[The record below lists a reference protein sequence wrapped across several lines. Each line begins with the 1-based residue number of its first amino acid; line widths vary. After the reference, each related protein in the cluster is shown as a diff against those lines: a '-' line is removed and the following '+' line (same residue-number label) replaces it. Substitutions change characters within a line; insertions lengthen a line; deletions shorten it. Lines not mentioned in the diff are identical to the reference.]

1 MSKAVRR
8 SRKLNSD
15 NENFFIYDEGEVAN
29 IGPVPYE
36 SVYDY
41 SKNGASHLV
50 DTLYYDDG
58 NFFQRRSF
66 ETSEIKHPY
75 KI

>member
-8 SRKLNSD
+8 SRKLNSK

-36 SVYDY
+36 SEYDC
-41 SKNGASHLV
+41 SKNGAYHLIE
-50 DTLYYDDG
+50 TLYYADG

-66 ETSEIKHPY
+66 ETIEIKHPY